1 MITFVDISK
10 SNNINST
17 QVAFLEQRVLFL
29 LLKDEIVKIFF
40 SPLDLK
46 LFFAINFFQVQ

>member
-17 QVAFLEQRVLFL
+17 RVAFLEQRVLFL
-29 LLKDEIVKIFF
+29 LLKDEIVCEDFFFPPGLKTIFCY
-40 SPLDLK
+40 
-46 LFFAINFFQVQ
+46 